1 MSDTA
6 DNNSYEEIDPSK
18 LDWENAQ
25 LYTPR
30 PSGQLDEN
38 DRSKRKGYG
47 VLRVIFTDNNVR
59 FIKPITKP
67 GVFDIPWVRNTKVPA
82 SGAIIKWRDSFHGY
96 DLESFERMYTAC
108 ELIDPS
114 TLDWEHAPKYRR
126 WIDCDMA
133 NGDDNYDDDPKE
145 PLVPYFPRLGPLEPV
160 IFADKSMH
168 WLGPNGKT
176 VIVHPGHPIIRT
188 VAGDQ
193 IIPLDREVLQTR
205 YFSPD
210 MLAEMAEMLAKI
222 RGEVT
227 PEM

>member
-1 MSDTA
+1 
-6 DNNSYEEIDPSK
+6 
-18 LDWENAQ
+18 
-25 LYTPR
+25 
-30 PSGQLDEN
+30 
-38 DRSKRKGYG
+38 
-47 VLRVIFTDNNVR
+47 
-59 FIKPITKP
+59 
-67 GVFDIPWVRNTKVPA
+67 
-82 SGAIIKWRDSFHGY
+82 
-96 DLESFERMYTAC
+96 MYTAC

-145 PLVPYFPRLGPLEPV
+145 PLVPYFPSLGPLEPV

>member
-6 DNNSYEEIDPSK
+6 DDYKLIDPSK

-38 DRSKRKGYG
+38 DRRNCRGYG

-59 FIKPITKP
+59 FIEPIIEPTA
-67 GVFDIPWVRNTKVPA
+67 FYRPWVGNTEVPA
-82 SGAIIKWRDSFHGY
+82 FGAIIKWGDSFYGS

-108 ELIDPS
+108 QLIDPEA
-114 TLDWEHAPKYRR
+114 LDWEHAPKYRR
-126 WIDCDMA
+126 WIDYERA
-133 NGDDNYDDDPKE
+133 NGDGNYDDDPRQS
-145 PLVPYFPRLGPLEPV
+145 PQPYVPRLGPPEPV
-160 IFADKSMH
+160 IFADRFMH
-168 WLGPNGKT
+168 WPSPNGET
-176 VIVHPGHPIIRT
+176 VIVHRGYPIIRT

-210 MLAEMAEMLAKI
+210 MLAEMAEMLAKMM
-222 RGEVT
+222 GEVSR
-227 PEM
+227 EM